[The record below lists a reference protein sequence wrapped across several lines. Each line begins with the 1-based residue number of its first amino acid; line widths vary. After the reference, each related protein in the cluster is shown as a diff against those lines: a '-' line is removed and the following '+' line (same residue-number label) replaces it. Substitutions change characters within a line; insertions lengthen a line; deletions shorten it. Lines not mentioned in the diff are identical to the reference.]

1 MTSKRGQPT
10 PRTKPLKRPRQ
21 ARARFTVQA
30 IFDAYVRIWQR
41 DGWDKVTTR
50 SVALETGVAIGTLY
64 DYFPSKEALHSGYVR
79 HCIERLIQRVDDTVV
94 AAEGLD
100 WQQRLHQLIRILSG
114 NAVDGQSWF
123 HPDML
128 RLEPL
133 IADQKHQR
141 RAYEELLAAWQR
153 VFDSC
158 TDLPRQPSPATVEA
172 MHLAV
177 WGGRRYAMLVNLD
190 DEHMD
195 QWAQQAELMCLG
207 LLNTP
212 NNPRL

>member
-1 MTSKRGQPT
+1 MASKSGQPA
-10 PRTKPLKRPRQ
+10 PRTKPLKRPQQ

-50 SVALETGVAIGTLY
+50 AVALETGVAIGTLY

-79 HCIERLIQRVDDTVV
+79 HCIERLIQRVDDKVV
-94 AAEGLD
+94 AAQGLN
-100 WQQRLHQLIRILSG
+100 WQQRLRQLIRILSG
-114 NAVDGQSWF
+114 NESDGQSWF

-128 RLEPL
+128 QLEPL

-141 RAYEELLAAWQR
+141 RAYEELLACWQR

-158 TDLPRQPSPATVEA
+158 TDLPRQPAPATVEA

-190 DEHMD
+190 AENMD
-195 QWAQQAELMCLG
+195 RWAQQAELMCLS
-207 LLNTP
+207 LLNTS
-212 NNPRL
+212 N